1 MSRLRCLVLALLAAS
16 ALALAAC
23 DGDTAENNDYVDQ
36 VNEVSSTLLSSVQA
50 AAREPAA
57 RPQQVSSALE
67 EVSTQVG
74 TAATDLDEIEP
85 PEDVADLHD
94 KMVTD
99 LNTLSDEATNA
110 ANEVAAGGA
119 AAAAGVVG
127 QFVVEAN
134 RIGAEIDS
142 TIDRDQQRAA
152 GLAAPQLLRRRAGSE
167 AIRARARSA
176 REPRAG
182 RTPRSRMIWAPS

>member
-1 MSRLRCLVLALLAAS
+1 MSGPRYLVLALLAAS

-23 DGDTAENNDYVDQ
+23 DEDTAENNDYVDQ
-36 VNEVSSTLLSSVQA
+36 VNEVSSTLLSSVQTL
-50 AAREPAA
+50 PASGGS
-57 RPQQVSSALE
+57 PQQISGALNQ
-67 EVSTQVG
+67 VADQVG
-74 TAATDLDEIEP
+74 TAATDLSEIDP

-94 KMVTD
+94 RIVTD

-110 ANEVAAGGA
+110 ANEVKSGGA

-142 TIDRDQQRAA
+142 TITEINNVLQD
-152 GLAAPQLLRRRAGSE
+152 
-167 AIRARARSA
+167 
-176 REPRAG
+176 
-182 RTPRSRMIWAPS
+182 